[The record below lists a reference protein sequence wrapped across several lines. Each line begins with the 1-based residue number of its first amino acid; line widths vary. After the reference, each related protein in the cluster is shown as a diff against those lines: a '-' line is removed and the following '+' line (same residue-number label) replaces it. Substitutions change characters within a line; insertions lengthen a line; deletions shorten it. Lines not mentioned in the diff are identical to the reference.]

1 MEGIQQMPTR
11 RAQDAY
17 ATLQNAR
24 GQPTDIYFG
33 IWSAKSG
40 SLSSGFMKQDPQGVL
55 GVEGAG
61 EVGASYEFT
70 LEKDPVM
77 GKYRKIHGKI

>member
-1 MEGIQQMPTR
+1 
-11 RAQDAY
+11 
-17 ATLQNAR
+17 
-24 GQPTDIYFG
+24 
-33 IWSAKSG
+33 
-40 SLSSGFMKQDPQGVL
+40 MKQDPQGVL

-61 EVGASYEFT
+61 EVGASCEFT